1 MEYIIKGRK
10 PEQIFRFFEEIA
22 AIPHGSGNE
31 KGIADYL
38 EKFAAD
44 RDLFCVHDEIH
55 NIFIKKP
62 ATKGRE
68 NEPAVLF
75 QAHTDMVCEK
85 NADTVHDFLT
95 DPLELYLDGKY
106 LRARGTTLGADDG
119 IGVTTMLALL
129 DGAVASHPAIECL
142 FTVSEETGMD
152 GVNGFDFSLVK
163 ARKMINLDSEE
174 IEYAIAGCAG
184 GVRNDLII
192 NAKKEPAKGS
202 ALKISLGGLA
212 GGHSGVNIADGR
224 ANANKLIGRVLLAL
238 SDIGYKLVS
247 LNGGGKSNAIPREAC
262 AVIVTDV
269 PDKIIAEVKKHEA
282 DISFELADCDKSFFL
297 SAESVSLPA
306 ESFDKATTESAVRLL
321 AVVDNGVFEMSKK
334 IDGFIEF
341 SRNLGVITTKE
352 DKIYFTF
359 FARSGIDAQLEAS
372 NRELEALA
380 ALCGADVKYYESY
393 GGWAYTPESKVRDDY
408 AAAYNKV
415 TGDELKVI
423 QIHAGLECG
432 IVKAQIPDMDVIS
445 VGPNA
450 LNIHSPDEA
459 LDLDSVEVLAKII
472 EKMLA

>member
-1 MEYIIKGRK
+1 MEYIINGRK

-38 EKFAAD
+38 ENFAKE
-44 RDLFCVHDEIH
+44 RGIFCVHDEIH
-55 NIFIKKP
+55 NVFMRVP
-62 ATKGRE
+62 ATEGRE

-106 LRARGTTLGADDG
+106 LRAKGTTLGADDG

-129 DGAVASHPAIECL
+129 DGAVASHPEIECL

-174 IEYAIAGCAG
+174 LDFAIAGCAG
-184 GVRNDLII
+184 GVRNSLII
-192 NAKKEPAKGS
+192 NAKKEPASGS
-202 ALKISLGGLA
+202 AVKLLLGGLA
-212 GGHSGVNIADGR
+212 GGHSGVNIADGH
-224 ANANKLIGRVLLAL
+224 ANANKLMGRVLLAL

-247 LNGGGKSNAIPREAC
+247 FNGGGKPNAIPREAR
-262 AVIVTDV
+262 AVIVTDA
-269 PDKIIAEVKKHEA
+269 PEKIAEAVKKLES
-282 DISFELADCDKSFFL
+282 DISFELADCDKAFFL
-297 SAESVSLPA
+297 TAENAELPS
-306 ESFDKATTESAVRLL
+306 ESFDKATTETAVRLVS
-321 AVVDNGVFEMSKK
+321 VVDNGVFEMSKK
-334 IDGFIEF
+334 IDGFVEF
-341 SRNLGVITTKE
+341 SRNLGVVTTEE

-380 ALCGADVKYYESY
+380 ALCGAEVEYYENY
-393 GGWAYTPESKVRDDY
+393 GGWAYTPKSQVRDDY
-408 AAAYNKV
+408 AAAYKKV
-415 TGDELKVI
+415 TGKDLTVI